1 MPRLFFVDTRETIG
15 EITDEQLQFLQDQL
29 EEEFEGDVEY
39 YISRDTLDVLR
50 DSGADEALMGLL
62 EQALGD
68 REDVDVGWE

>member
-1 MPRLFFVDTRETIG
+1 MPRLFFVENRETIG
-15 EITDEQLQFLQDQL
+15 EITEEQIEFLQDLL

-50 DSGADEALMGLL
+50 DEGADEALIALL
-62 EQALGD
+62 EKALGD